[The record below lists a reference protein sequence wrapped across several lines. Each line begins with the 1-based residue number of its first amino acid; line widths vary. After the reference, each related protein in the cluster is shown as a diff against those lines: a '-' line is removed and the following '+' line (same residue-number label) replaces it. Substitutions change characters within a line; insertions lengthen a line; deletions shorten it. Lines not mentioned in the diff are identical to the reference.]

1 MYELNCICK
10 FIYVYAK
17 SSWVQRVHRLNGIKL
32 LAVPAMLPRCL
43 LCVFQELNTIF
54 WNRWGLPSL
63 QRRQTTVKSK
73 YKQWIVNCG
82 GGDHTYIPT
91 TTSESNST
99 WTKWIGSFGGGYMW
113 AGLRFKIKVIYSFMN
128 ERFEYEQIWHRCLL
142 FVGITH
148 RNITFLRYTAYTYEL
163 YYPPLHSSTRGVIST
178 SLFSIH
184 RLQL

>member
-1 MYELNCICK
+1 MLCQLCYHV
-10 FIYVYAK
+10 VY
-17 SSWVQRVHRLNGIKL
+17 
-32 LAVPAMLPRCL
+32 
-43 LCVFQELNTIF
+43 CVFQELNTIF
-54 WNRWGLPSL
+54 EIDGGFHRYNEDKRLSRVSINNGLS
-63 QRRQTTVKSK
+63 
-73 YKQWIVNCG
+73 IEG
-82 GGDHTYIPT
+82 EAIIHIPT